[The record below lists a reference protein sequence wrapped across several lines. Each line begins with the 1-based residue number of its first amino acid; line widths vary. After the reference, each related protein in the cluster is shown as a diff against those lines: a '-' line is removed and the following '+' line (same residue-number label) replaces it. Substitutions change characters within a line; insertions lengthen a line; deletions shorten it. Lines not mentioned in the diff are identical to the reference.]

1 MGDWKLLGSILEEV
15 YMHSTIV
22 GKIWLTI
29 LFIFRMLVLGVAAED
44 VWEDEQREFVCNT
57 EQPGCRN
64 SCYDQAF
71 PISLI
76 RYWVLQIIS
85 VSSPSLLYMGHAL
98 YYLRVLE
105 KENRKK
111 KVQMMVEMEEICP
124 ILLGH
129 NRIEKKLRML
139 EEQRKVAKA
148 PLRGSLLGTY
158 VFHILMRSVVEVGFI
173 VGQYILYGV
182 GLEPLYKC
190 RRIPCPNSV
199 DCFVSRPTEK
209 TIFMAFMTVIASV
222 SLFLNLL
229 EVSYLGVKIIR
240 RSFYEEKR
248 RLHDYDYKG
257 KRSQEGRIK
266 PATVSSLACENEP
279 LIHKTLGCVP
289 AEHRNH
295 HLAPSPSAVL
305 QETDKESRYNGKARG
320 TIQSES
326 MHQHP
331 RDPRQT
337 IQEDTHV
344 PFLQSAEQGHAA
356 LDSSDQS
363 CSDEN
368 TRSRNTD
375 LQRYSRPHPRAT
387 FHAAHREV
395 SPYARNIPHKQNWTR
410 CSRGPGDARYALQ
423 GDVMFLSTRKSGS
436 LCLVPSG
443 NRPMQRSG
451 SPRSRSSLGS
461 DFKLFSK
468 RDSPSTVLSRLS
480 LPTAS
485 RAKQQAASDLV
496 V

>member
-1 MGDWKLLGSILEEV
+1 
-15 YMHSTIV
+15 MHSTIV

-64 SCYDQAF
+64 VCYDQAF

-98 YYLRVLE
+98 YHLRVLE

-111 KVQMMVEMEEICP
+111 AAQMMMELEEIRP

-158 VFHILMRSVVEVGFI
+158 VFHIIMRSVVEVGFI

-182 GLEPLYKC
+182 ALEPLYKC
-190 RRIPCPNSV
+190 KRIPCPNSV

-209 TIFMAFMTVIASV
+209 TIFMAFMTVIASI
-222 SLFLNLL
+222 SLLLNLL
-229 EVSYLGVKIIR
+229 EVSHLGLKIIG
-240 RSFYEEKR
+240 RSFHEGKGTHR
-248 RLHDYDYKG
+248 DYDYKG
-257 KRSQEGRIK
+257 EGSREGRMQ

-279 LIHKTLGCVP
+279 LIHKTLHCVP

-305 QETDKESRYNGKARG
+305 QETEKDLRYNDKASG
-320 TIQSES
+320 IIQSDTV
-326 MHQHP
+326 HQHP
-331 RDPRQT
+331 KDLCQT
-337 IQEDTHV
+337 IQEDMHV
-344 PFLQSAEQGHAA
+344 PFLQSAKQGYAA

-363 CSDEN
+363 CSDKN
-368 TRSRNTD
+368 FHTKKRSRNTD
-375 LQRYSRPHPRAT
+375 LQRYSRPHPRGT
-387 FHAAHREV
+387 FRAGHREV

-423 GDVMFLSTRKSGS
+423 GDVMFPSTRKSGS

-451 SPRSRSSLGS
+451 TPHSRSSLGS

-468 RDSPSTVLSRLS
+468 RDSSSIVLSRLS
-480 LPTAS
+480 LSTTS
-485 RAKQQAASDLV
+485 RAKQQAVSDLV